1 MIKKYQLLPLFAGL
15 TAIFCTGCSSAEKQI
30 SYEKQL
36 LYFDTIIQLQ
46 FYANESGGEL
56 MEYCEQLC
64 ADYEKIFSRTDP
76 DSELYKINHRTAS
89 SVEVSDEIAD
99 LIATGLMYYEIS
111 EGTFDITV
119 APLSDLWDFK
129 SEDPSLPSE
138 TEITAALSHVN
149 ASSVSLNGNLL
160 TFRDEHTMLDL
171 GALVKGY
178 AADHMKEYLTAN
190 GVTSGNLNLG
200 GNVLT
205 IGSKPDN
212 TPWRIGIQM
221 PFDSRGT
228 LADVVE
234 VSDQTVVSS
243 GIYERYFEKDG
254 IVYHHIL
261 DPHTGYPTNQDVWG
275 VTIICDSSLTGDALS
290 TTCLALGYERGREL
304 IESLEDTEAIFIL
317 KGGEIKKTF

>member
-1 MIKKYQLLPLFAGL
+1 MMKKLQLLPFLVGL
-15 TAIFCTGCSSAEKQI
+15 TAVICVGCSDRKKQT

-36 LYFDTIIQLQ
+36 LYFDTVIQLQ
-46 FYANESGGEL
+46 FYADENGSEL

-64 ADYEKIFSRTDP
+64 KDYEKIFSRTDP
-76 DSELYKINHRTAS
+76 DSELYKINHRTGNS
-89 SVEVSDEIAD
+89 IEVSDEIAE
-99 LIATGLMYYEIS
+99 LVATGLDYYEIS

-119 APLSDLWDFK
+119 APLSDLWNFK
-129 SEDPSLPSE
+129 SEHPSLPSKE
-138 TEITAALSHVN
+138 EIDSALSHVN
-149 ASSVSLNGNLL
+149 ASSVSLEGNVL
-160 TFRDEHTMLDL
+160 TFEDENTMLDL

-178 AADHMKEYLTAN
+178 AADHMKTYLTDN

-205 IGSKPDN
+205 IGSKPDH

-221 PFDSRGT
+221 PFDSRGS

-254 IVYHHIL
+254 TIYHHIL
-261 DPHTGYPTNQDVWG
+261 DPKTGYPTDQDIWG

-290 TTCLALGYERGREL
+290 TTCLALGYEKSRKL
-304 IESLEDTEAIFIL
+304 ITSRKDTEAVFIL
-317 KGGEIKKTF
+317 KGGDIRKTF